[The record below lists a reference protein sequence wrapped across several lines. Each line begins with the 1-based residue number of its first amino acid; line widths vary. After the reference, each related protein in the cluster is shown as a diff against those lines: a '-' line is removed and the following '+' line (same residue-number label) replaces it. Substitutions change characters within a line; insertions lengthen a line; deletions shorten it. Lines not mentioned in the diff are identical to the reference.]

1 MWKRNA
7 SLFYYNIPLI
17 YVRDPYIYD
26 ILVYIIYL
34 YLNIVLILCR
44 TCIVRR
50 NVKVCAFGTTGEKG
64 EYSADEAV
72 TSKGAQQDAEQ
83 D

>member
-1 MWKRNA
+1 M
-7 SLFYYNIPLI
+7 
-17 YVRDPYIYD
+17 
-26 ILVYIIYL
+26 
-34 YLNIVLILCR
+34 CR

-64 EYSADEAV
+64 KYSADEAV